1 MKRRLP
7 RLSLIR
13 RDTFDQLTANLRDT
27 HAQNTALRRELST
40 LRDEHHLV
48 LTWWNPDGT
57 PHDSAP
63 VHIHPGDTI
72 TIINKR
78 RSGQDVTMRCEA
90 QPGPAVQRVPLDP

>member
-1 MKRRLP
+1 MKLP
-7 RLSLIR
+7 
-13 RDTFDQLTANLRDT
+13 
-27 HAQNTALRRELST
+27 T
-40 LRDEHHLV
+40 LRIVRPHQTVIHRALVRPAGEAAMIADLRSQLRTLRAEHHLV

-63 VHIHPGDTI
+63 VHIHPGDSI

-90 QPGPAVQRVPLDP
+90 QPGPRP